1 MSNRNQANLY
11 TEARSL
17 IQGAGYDD
25 LTDFQKRVL
34 PFFFKPR
41 DLVIDTSGQKGRTAA
56 FILPIILRVT
66 DNKEGIKAVILAPG
80 ADQAAKVYTVFKKL
94 NHGRS
99 LRGVLLSEK
108 KDMRAEEGLLRQKR
122 DIIIGTPP
130 RLIDHIRRGNV
141 GFTRLR
147 TVAVQ
152 AFEEKLNPGFFEDI
166 LFVAS
171 KLPRST
177 QTIILT
183 SRGGMNFW
191 EKKSI
196 LKRPVLINKTDGTK
210 LLYEWE
216 KDKVS
221 DDVAIMQSEE
231 NTAKKVIEDIL
242 KKIKEDED
250 PDELNLFRKTLRKHV
265 PVFLRSY
272 FAAYLFKQ
280 ALGSVEKKPVALTT
294 LFISIGKNR
303 KVFPKDLVNLFMQD
317 LNIKRSDIGAIKILD
332 NYSFLDISLDYASE
346 AISKLSGKPFRG
358 RRITVNLARK
368 KGETYRSAGSA

>member
-1 MSNRNQANLY
+1 MSKRNQANWY

-41 DLVIDTSGQKGRTAA
+41 NLVIDTSGQKGRTAA
-56 FILPIILRVT
+56 FILPIILRVKG
-66 DNKEGIKAVILAPG
+66 NKDGIKVVILTPG
-80 ADQAAKVYTVFKKL
+80 TGQAVKVYTVFKKL
-94 NHGRS
+94 NHSSS

-108 KDMRAEEGLLRQKR
+108 RDMRAEEELLRQKP
-122 DIIIGTPP
+122 DIVIGTPP

-141 GFTRLR
+141 GFTYLR
-147 TVAVQ
+147 TFAVH
-152 AFEEKLNPGFFEDI
+152 ALEEKLNPSFFEDV

-177 QTIILT
+177 RTIVLT

-191 EKKSI
+191 EEESI
-196 LKRPVLINKTDGTK
+196 LKRPVLIRKTDGAK
-210 LLYEWE
+210 LIYEWE
-216 KDKVS
+216 KDKVN
-221 DDVAIMQSEE
+221 DDVKNMLSEE
-231 NTAKKVIEDIL
+231 NTAKEVIEDIL

-250 PDELNLFRKTLRKHV
+250 PDELNAFRKTLKKHV
-265 PVFLRSY
+265 PIFLRSY
-272 FAAYLFKQ
+272 FSAYLFKQ
-280 ALGSVEKKPVALTT
+280 TLGSMEKNPDALTT
-294 LFISIGKNR
+294 LFISVGKNR
-303 KVFPKDLVNLFMQD
+303 KVFPRDLVTLFMQD

-332 NYSFLDISLDYASE
+332 NYSFLDISLDHASE
-346 AISKLSGKPFRG
+346 AISKLSGKSFRG

-368 KGETYRSAGSA
+368 KGENRS